1 MSGEKHMPDRVFKK
15 IEVTG
20 TSSKSI
26 EEAIQNAV
34 AKASKTVH
42 NLRWFEVVEV
52 RGSIDSGA
60 VQQWQVT
67 VKIGFALDD

>member
-1 MSGEKHMPDRVFKK
+1 MPDRVFKK